1 MTEGDLVEEVIR
13 LGLQEDLLKI
23 LEGSSKYFDEMLLLD
38 LDRHSRRLRSMAL
51 MHMQFMV
58 KFGYSGAEERH
69 IKVGK
74 IIHSNFPDYF
84 SAWKLA
90 GTPGVSPTLLE
101 NMIRDLKP
109 EWKKI

>member
-1 MTEGDLVEEVIR
+1 MTEGDLVDEALK
-13 LGLQEDLLKI
+13 LGLQQELLGI
-23 LEGSSKYFDEMLLLD
+23 LEGKSRYFDERLLDD

-51 MHMQFMV
+51 MHMQFVV
-58 KFGYSGAEERH
+58 KFGYSGSEERH
-69 IKVGK
+69 IKIGK

-101 NMIRDLKP
+101 NMIRDFTSKAGK
-109 EWKKI
+109 E

>member
-1 MTEGDLVEEVIR
+1 MVDEAMG
-13 LGLQEDLLKI
+13 LGLSAELLAM
-23 LEGSSKYFDEMLLLD
+23 LEGTSEYSDVELFET

-51 MHMQFMV
+51 MHMQFVV
-58 KFGYSGAEERH
+58 KFGYSGSEERH
-69 IKVGK
+69 IKIGK

-101 NMIRDLKP
+101 NMIRDFTSKAGK
-109 EWKKI
+109 E